1 MYKRQVEIISDKK
14 KLAALTP
21 NDLFQYK
28 NGQINIEQT
37 DITQYISWVEGW
49 YIFESEQLPSILD
62 RLSRYYGKEIKYH
75 KKENLSASVRH
86 LNSHLG
92 EANSGQKAQKRAS
105 PMANFSCLTQS

>member
-1 MYKRQVEIISDKK
+1 MGTTFNITAYEEDDRQAVALVEGSVEIISDKK

-49 YIFESEQLPSILD
+49 YIFESEQLPSW
-62 RLSRYYGKEIKYH
+62 
-75 KKENLSASVRH
+75 
-86 LNSHLG
+86 
-92 EANSGQKAQKRAS
+92 KRDQI
-105 PMANFSCLTQS
+105 P